1 MNKLAKLTVI
11 NNQVENEKEFINSL
25 KKEEIR
31 LKKRISQVKKLISEY
46 ETTEHEFPTLRII
59 KNSHPKYRAT
69 SKPILDMLKSGR
81 GYTFPILLKKL
92 NKKYHSRYKKV
103 NVYQA
108 LFNLKKKGLIKC
120 TERNS
125 QKYFKLA

>member
-81 GYTFPILLKKL
+81 G
-92 NKKYHSRYKKV
+92 
-103 NVYQA
+103 
-108 LFNLKKKGLIKC
+108 
-120 TERNS
+120 
-125 QKYFKLA
+125 

>member
-1 MNKLAKLTVI
+1 MNKLALIKTNI
-11 NNQVENEKEFINSL
+11 EEEKEFINLL
-25 KKEEIR
+25 KKEEIQLR
-31 LKKRISQVKKLISEY
+31 KKLSQVKKIISEY
-46 ETTEHEFPTLRII
+46 EKSEPKLPLLRVI

-92 NKKYHSRYKKV
+92 NKKYHSRYKKI